1 MYCCPDNLAL
11 FEMSHKK
18 AGGPAVIDLRLL
30 SYNLNS
36 DDSFPC
42 ANLIEIGKID
52 MPKLPTR
59 HLTVDNGNGLGS
71 SHENGSE
78 MRVRIE

>member
-1 MYCCPDNLAL
+1 LHEVAQSLKKYGN
-11 FEMSHKK
+11 SHHGKE
-18 AGGPAVIDLRLL
+18 IDLRLL

-59 HLTVDNGNGLGS
+59 HLTIDNGNGLGS